1 MKSQSGISEE
11 TVILS
16 ADEVKQQAMRSAKWA
31 LLNSFVPRVLALVLT
46 TVLARLLT
54 PDDFGLVAIATLV
67 VSLMS
72 MIQQSGLGQALVQRQ
87 VQVDEAA
94 SVALWLNVT
103 LSVVLYA
110 VLWLLTPLVSDLYE
124 EPRLTPV
131 LRVLGVQLVFSAL
144 GIVHT
149 FLMARHFRF
158 KKLFLIQTASTTAP
172 FLVAVPFALSGLGY
186 WALIFGALT
195 GNLATVFLTWW
206 FEAWRPRFIFDAAIA
221 RQMSSFG
228 VFVFLESF
236 LAWMLIYFDNAVVG
250 KILGT
255 KALGIYAL
263 AFSLA
268 VAVISIPISAI
279 TGLTLS
285 MFSRMQNDSDALKH
299 SYLAGTRLVAT
310 YAIPAG
316 VGLALIAEPGA
327 RLLFG
332 ENWDGLGT
340 TLSVLA
346 LYSGFGH
353 LWVLNSDAFKAIG
366 RPDIMPKVYAPVLA
380 VMIPAYVISAHYGLL
395 TFTIVRSLV
404 VVVSA
409 VPHTWCAV
417 HFLSVPRNYLW
428 NACHSQIIPTLLMA
442 AFLFTFTQTLSF
454 NSGFHLRVLVLISAP
469 LLGLFVYLGAL
480 YLLDRTLFLSIR
492 SLIRT
497 SILSGDA

>member
-1 MKSQSGISEE
+1 
-11 TVILS
+11 
-16 ADEVKQQAMRSAKWA
+16 
-31 LLNSFVPRVLALVLT
+31 
-46 TVLARLLT
+46 
-54 PDDFGLVAIATLV
+54 
-67 VSLMS
+67 
-72 MIQQSGLGQALVQRQ
+72 
-87 VQVDEAA
+87 
-94 SVALWLNVT
+94 
-103 LSVVLYA
+103 
-110 VLWLLTPLVSDLYE
+110 
-124 EPRLTPV
+124 
-131 LRVLGVQLVFSAL
+131 
-144 GIVHT
+144 
-149 FLMARHFRF
+149 
-158 KKLFLIQTASTTAP
+158 
-172 FLVAVPFALSGLGY
+172 
-186 WALIFGALT
+186 
-195 GNLATVFLTWW
+195 
-206 FEAWRPRFIFDAAIA
+206 
-221 RQMSSFG
+221 
-228 VFVFLESF
+228 
-236 LAWMLIYFDNAVVG
+236 
-250 KILGT
+250 
-255 KALGIYAL
+255 
-263 AFSLA
+263 
-268 VAVISIPISAI
+268 
-279 TGLTLS
+279 

-442 AFLFTFTQTLSF
+442 AFLFTLTQTLYF
-454 NSGFHLRVLVLISAP
+454 NSGYHLRVLVLISAL